1 MKPSIA
7 TPRQRRIDPNVA
19 PPAIS
24 MALPVLEAPVLAEGA
39 AATATES
46 GVLSEGIVARAEGPA
61 LVGLGVRTEGAMWQ
75 KRSAS
80 SDQPSEMGPPMV
92 SLHR

>member
-7 TPRQRRIDPNVA
+7 TPRQGRIDPNVA

-24 MALPVLEAPVLAEGA
+24 MVALPVLEAPVLAEGA

-75 KRSAS
+75 
-80 SDQPSEMGPPMV
+80 
-92 SLHR
+92 